1 MLQNLAELQKSRL
14 AINTNNGYWER
25 FVIAPCA
32 NKLLQLIAGFQF
44 INANHLRYFSL
55 LFGMSAAYFFVQADP
70 FELIAGAVS
79 VQVSFIFA
87 SMSGQLASL
96 RQESSGS
103 GTWLN
108 YFSDRFKTFLYIS
121 ALTWGFFVHHSIE
134 FYISFAPL
142 NKLIDL
148 FFNADTLFAMPVN
161 LQLLLMA
168 AKPVPAWFIWP
179 LAFLAF
185 LFIDFLNQ
193 DSKGETT
200 ILKKIYAQLPILK
213 LHTATQLFLIS
224 LLAAFDMVLT
234 LLVVFT
240 LIGGLNSLIY
250 LISNSRDPK

>member
-1 MLQNLAELQKSRL
+1 
-14 AINTNNGYWER
+14 
-25 FVIAPCA
+25 
-32 NKLLQLIAGFQF
+32 
-44 INANHLRYFSL
+44 
-55 LFGMSAAYFFVQADP
+55 
-70 FELIAGAVS
+70 
-79 VQVSFIFA
+79 
-87 SMSGQLASL
+87 
-96 RQESSGS
+96 
-103 GTWLN
+103 
-108 YFSDRFKTFLYIS
+108 
-121 ALTWGFFVHHSIE
+121 
-134 FYISFAPL
+134 
-142 NKLIDL
+142 
-148 FFNADTLFAMPVN
+148 MPVN